1 MVRRMGSMWR
11 CPACARRFA
20 NRNQTHACGRYD
32 LREHCEGRSPD
43 VVETFERFRDEV
55 LRCGPSAVLPERTR
69 IAFQTRM
76 SFAAVTLRKRW
87 LDGHVVLAKRLCSKR
102 FRDVQTFS
110 PRNVV
115 HAFRLA
121 GPEDVDDEV
130 SSWIAQAY
138 LVGLQR
144 HLPHRDPARIRSRR
158 LDLVTIV
165 PEAMVAMRRGDFEAA
180 ALALRHPVPR
190 DWRGMSWEWF
200 HHRLREYADDP
211 SGLSWSARALVR
223 RGRWPAIVG
232 NAGFHGAP
240 DDAGVAEIGYEV
252 IPEERRKGYASEAA
266 EALMTWAG
274 REHGVRRFRASVG
287 PWNKPSLALVRALG
301 FKRVGVQIDDV
312 DGKELVF
319 ELEQPMDF

>member
-32 LREHCEGRSPD
+32 LREHYEGRSPD

-102 FRDVQTFS
+102 FLDVQTFS

-165 PEAMVAMRRGDFEAA
+165 PEAMVAMRRGDFDGAGR
-180 ALALRHPVPR
+180 ALRHPVPR

>member
-32 LREHCEGRSPD
+32 LREHYEGRSPD

-76 SFAAVTLRKRW
+76 SFAAVTLRTRW
-87 LDGHVVLAKRLCSKR
+87 LDGHVVLAKRLRSKR
-102 FRDVQTFS
+102 FRAVQTFS

-121 GPEDVDDEV
+121 RPEDVDDEV

-144 HLPHRDPARIRSRR
+144 HLPHRDP
-158 LDLVTIV
+158 
-165 PEAMVAMRRGDFEAA
+165 PGF
-180 ALALRHPVPR
+180 ALA
-190 DWRGMSWEWF
+190 
-200 HHRLREYADDP
+200 
-211 SGLSWSARALVR
+211 
-223 RGRWPAIVG
+223 
-232 NAGFHGAP
+232 
-240 DDAGVAEIGYEV
+240 
-252 IPEERRKGYASEAA
+252 AS
-266 EALMTWAG
+266 TW
-274 REHGVRRFRASVG
+274 
-287 PWNKPSLALVRALG
+287 
-301 FKRVGVQIDDV
+301 
-312 DGKELVF
+312 
-319 ELEQPMDF
+319 